1 MAAREANKRGEGDLL
16 RADLVRAAT
25 AMLLAPQGLAA
36 PSLRAIARTCGVS
49 PSAVYLHFDSQAD
62 LIGAVVAAQYAELA
76 AALAKADKPRSA
88 PRTRLHSLAR
98 AYVTWGIEHAGAY
111 QLLFESADV
120 LPAVVPGSTVGS
132 ELMAHVESLV
142 RDHGVSRSEE
152 AVRRTQ
158 RLWFSLHGLVSLH
171 IHKPHADWSGSAQAD
186 AVALVDAA
194 LP

>member
-16 RADLVRAAT
+16 RDELVRAAT
-25 AMLLAPQGLAA
+25 AMLLEPQGLAA
-36 PSLRAIARTCGVS
+36 PSLRAIARACGVS
-49 PSAVYLHFDSQAD
+49 PSAVYLHFGSQAD

-76 AALAKADKPRSA
+76 GALAEADRPRRE
-88 PRTRLHSLAR
+88 PRARLHALAR
-98 AYVTWGIEHAGAY
+98 AYVAWGIEHAGAY

-120 LPAVVPGSTVGS
+120 LPEAVPGSTIGS
-132 ELMAHVESLV
+132 DLMDHVESLV
-142 RDHGVSRSEE
+142 RDHGVSRAD

-171 IHKPHADWSGSAQAD
+171 IHKPHAAWAGSTSAD

-194 LP
+194 LS